1 LRRNADSWTLSC
13 SEDDEDAPFDSI
25 RQMLQNDDMPPDFG
39 DEAGFEYWA
48 AFEGAAMDTYDEVN
62 KALAA
67 ERRS

>member
-25 RQMLQNDDMPPDFG
+25 RRMLRSDDMPPDFG
-39 DEAGFEYWA
+39 DEASFEYRA
-48 AFEGAAMDTYDEVN
+48 ALEGAAMDTYDEVN

-67 ERRS
+67 ERKS